1 MPQRPVPPQ
10 VVLPPI
16 TDPTVHATLDRLAQR
31 YVRAG
36 GLGME
41 ILSYVGGSAETLLG
55 RLPRLVRDRLDD
67 AVTSAL
73 NGALAAAGTVAPP
86 RGGFADGVNRV
97 VVSAIGAAGGAAGLA
112 GAMAELPVTVT
123 VLLRTILGIA
133 AEHGMDPAD
142 PSTRAEALRVFA
154 SAGPMADDDGTD
166 LGLLA
171 ARLTVTGQGLQTL
184 IARIAPR
191 FAAVIG
197 QKLAAQSAPVLGA
210 VAGASI
216 NYSFTR
222 YYQEMARVHFGLLR
236 LGDET
241 GLPRE
246 ALTEALQTR
255 IRALEAKDKRRR
267 ARRT

>member
-1 MPQRPVPPQ
+1 MAQSPAPQQ
-10 VVLPPI
+10 VILPPI

-41 ILSYVGGSAETLLG
+41 ILAYVGGSAETLLA
-55 RLPRLVRDRLDD
+55 RLPGPIRSRLDD
-67 AVTSAL
+67 VTRSAL
-73 NGALAAAGTVAPP
+73 EGALAAAGAVAPP
-86 RGGFADGVNRV
+86 RGGFADGLNRA

-142 PSTRAEALRVFA
+142 PATRAEALRVFA

-166 LGLLA
+166 MGLLA
-171 ARLTVTGQGLQTL
+171 ARLTVTGQSLGSL
-184 IARIAPR
+184 ISRIAPR
-191 FAAVIG
+191 FASVLG
-197 QKLAAQSAPVLGA
+197 QKLAAQSAPILGA

-216 NYSFTR
+216 NYTFTR

-236 LGDET
+236 LTAESPY
-241 GLPRE
+241 PRE
-246 ALTEALQTR
+246 ALTEALQMR
-255 IRALEAKDKRRR
+255 IRTLEAQDKRRR
-267 ARRT
+267 ARRA